1 MKDAVR
7 HIRTLI
13 ALPAY
18 NEEQHIGDVLMQLGQ
33 WKDDVIVID
42 DGSTDNTA
50 RLVTGLGFRCHSLQI
65 NSGLTAVYTL
75 AEKLAVT
82 NKYTHILTLDA
93 DGQHDAQ
100 YIPAFLKAMEK
111 YDLVLGSRFHATD
124 LIPESKIASNLFAIL
139 LLREVLNIALP
150 DVSCGFRGW
159 KTGQL
164 FSDSIPGNEPAIS
177 QRFGIIYEML
187 LKHILKGKQAG
198 FVNIPAIYHHNDPLN
213 TKITEIA
220 GLLSMVHKYK
230 NSNVLQSVIDDVL
243 NKRNFSLHLSG
254 FRFDAILVSDDAFV
268 FKTEITDARQ
278 FFKSIQNQPVNEYK
292 S

>member
-1 MKDAVR
+1 MKEDNR
-7 HIRTLI
+7 HIRALI

-18 NEEQHIGDVLMQLGQ
+18 NEEHRIGDLLMQMGHL
-33 WKDDVIVID
+33 KDDVIVID

-50 RLVTGLGFRCHSLQI
+50 RLVTGLGFRCQSLQV

-75 AEKLAVT
+75 AEKLAVE
-82 NKYTHILTLDA
+82 NNYTHILTLDA
-93 DGQHDAQ
+93 DGQHDAR

-111 YDLVLGSRFHATD
+111 YDLVSGSRFHEAG

-139 LLREVLNIALP
+139 LFREVLNITLP

-159 KTGQL
+159 KTGQF
-164 FSDSIPGNEPAIS
+164 FSESPYRNEPAIN

-230 NSNVLQSVIDDVL
+230 KSKVIQSVTDDVL

-254 FRFDAILVSDDAFV
+254 FRFDASLVSDEAYV
-268 FKTEITDARQ
+268 FKTEITNARQ

>member
-1 MKDAVR
+1 MKEDDR
-7 HIRTLI
+7 HIRALI

-18 NEEQHIGDVLMQLGQ
+18 NEEQRIGGVLMQLGH

-50 RLVTGLGFRCHSLQI
+50 RLVSGLGFRCQSLQV

-75 AEKLAVT
+75 AEKWAVE
-82 NKYTHILTLDA
+82 NNYTHVLTLDA

-111 YDLVLGSRFHATD
+111 YDLVSGSRFHETG

-139 LLREVLNIALP
+139 LFREVLNKTLP

-159 KTGQL
+159 KTGQF
-164 FSDSIPGNEPAIS
+164 FSESAHGDEPVIN
-177 QRFGIIYEML
+177 QYFGIIYEML
-187 LKHILKGKQAG
+187 LNHILKGKQAG
-198 FVNIPAIYHHNDPLN
+198 FVNIPAIYHKNDPLN
-213 TKITEIA
+213 TKITEII
-220 GLLSMVHKYK
+220 GLLSMVQKHK
-230 NSNVLQSVIDDVL
+230 NSMVIQSVTDDVL
-243 NKRNFSLHLSG
+243 NRRNFSLHLSG
-254 FRFDAILVSDDAFV
+254 FRFDASLASDDAFV
-268 FKTEITDARQ
+268 FKTGITDARQ